1 MTSFVEIAA
10 EIACQAGSLLR
21 YYFERRVSFEM
32 KGDFD
37 LVTEADKA
45 SEKLIIERLKRSFPE
60 HGIVAEEGGGH
71 ESSSDYRWYVDP
83 LDGTTNF
90 AHSYPVWNV
99 TLALEKA
106 GELVAGV
113 VFDPTRNELFTCER
127 GAGSFLNGRRIAVST
142 VGRVADSLLCTG
154 FPNHNRATNPNIHF
168 FHELAMTAHGVR
180 RSGSAAVDLAHV
192 ACGRLD
198 GFWEIGLSPWDMA
211 AGILL
216 VEEAGGTCTNMDGER
231 HHLRSPH
238 LLTDNGLL
246 HEELIGVFGTVWNGG
261 APHPLPEL
269 RR

>member
-1 MTSFVEIAA
+1 MNSFVETAA
-10 EIACQAGSLLR
+10 QIACEAGSLLR

-37 LVTEADKA
+37 LLTEADKA
-45 SEKLIIERLKRSFPE
+45 SEKLVVERLKQSFPQ

-71 ESSSDYRWYVDP
+71 ESAASDYRWYVDP

-106 GELVAGV
+106 GELIAGV
-113 VFDPTRNELFTCER
+113 VFDPTRGELFTAER
-127 GAGSFLNGRRIAVST
+127 GSGAFLNGRRIHVSK
-142 VGRVADSLLCTG
+142 VALVADSLLCTG

-216 VEEAGGTCTNMDGER
+216 VEEAGGVCTDMKGGP
-231 HHLRSPH
+231 HHLKSPH
-238 LLTDNGLL
+238 MLTDNGSI
-246 HEELIGVFGTVWNGG
+246 HEELTSVFASIWSGKVR
-261 APHPLPEL
+261 HPMPAL
-269 RR
+269 